1 VFLLCAAGL
10 VAQNLWTLI
19 STPVGFEPGHVLAMR
34 VQLPAHQQ
42 DAVHSRAGQ
51 VLQEY
56 LRKIAAIPGVDS
68 AATVT
73 GPPLRPARGGP
84 AELEGVTDESGRLKS
99 VLAWDHQISPDYFQT
114 LGIRLLAGR
123 AFRDDEALGRVN
135 VAIVNQEFARRFGL
149 GRDIVGRRIADPDGP
164 ITIVGLVG
172 NVRTRSLDTT
182 PFPEVYISSRQ
193 LSWANV
199 YLVVRSS
206 IPQAQLMQRVRAAV
220 ESSNPDQ
227 AVFGVSTMEQMLAD
241 SMAEP
246 RSEVFLI
253 GAFGLLAVAMAATGM
268 YSVISCLVSQRRGEI
283 AIRIALGASRANI
296 VRTVLGQTTTWV
308 VAGLTCGL
316 ILGLATRRTIRALS
330 NTAIEGSAWI
340 YALVTVLFFVV
351 TLAAAY
357 VPTRRASHLDPAD
370 ALRAD

>member
-1 VFLLCAAGL
+1 
-10 VAQNLWTLI
+10 
-19 STPVGFEPGHVLAMR
+19 
-34 VQLPAHQQ
+34 
-42 DAVHSRAGQ
+42 
-51 VLQEY
+51 
-56 LRKIAAIPGVDS
+56 
-68 AATVT
+68 
-73 GPPLRPARGGP
+73 
-84 AELEGVTDESGRLKS
+84 
-99 VLAWDHQISPDYFQT
+99 
-114 LGIRLLAGR
+114 
-123 AFRDDEALGRVN
+123 
-135 VAIVNQEFARRFGL
+135 
-149 GRDIVGRRIADPDGP
+149 
-164 ITIVGLVG
+164 
-172 NVRTRSLDTT
+172 
-182 PFPEVYISSRQ
+182 
-193 LSWANV
+193 
-199 YLVVRSS
+199 
-206 IPQAQLMQRVRAAV
+206 
-220 ESSNPDQ
+220 
-227 AVFGVSTMEQMLAD
+227 MEQMLAD